1 MNEANEITDTP
12 EAKDETTIC
21 DRAPSVGLGEIM
33 NVLLLKRLQIVKGVE
48 TFDPETFTSE

>member
-12 EAKDETTIC
+12 EAKDETTIR
-21 DRAPSVGLGEIM
+21 DRAPSIGLGQIT